1 MSELQL
7 IHFSSLYILNV
18 HMTVRADISHSFI
31 YHNVARPNHVG
42 SCKALP
48 KDPHSIT
55 LIYRGA
61 VWPFRSLFLSSVS
74 PSSHCPSQLP
84 SGNVPN
90 PCSPI
95 SISKGEVSPRELLVG
110 NFRNYYDKD
119 NISSVWQGWVWL
131 RFNWAIF
138 IGFTLVLSVRSS
150 TNCKSLYQRRFFSA
164 FRCRCQNCEEVLCT
178 ILIWR
183 TGLVT

>member
-1 MSELQL
+1 MIELQL
-7 IHFSSLYILNV
+7 IHFSSLSILNV
-18 HMTVRADISHSFI
+18 PVTVRADISHSFI
-31 YHNVARPNHVG
+31 YHNVARPNHFAG
-42 SCKALP
+42 CKALP

-55 LIYRGA
+55 LVYRGA

-74 PSSHCPSQLP
+74 PSSHCPPQLP

-90 PCSPI
+90 PYSPI

-110 NFRNYYDKD
+110 NYYDKD
-119 NISSVWQGWVWL
+119 NISSVWQVWL

-150 TNCKSLYQRRFFSA
+150 TNSKSLYQRRFFFS
-164 FRCRCQNCEEVLCT
+164 FQMPVPELWGGIVHHTYQKN
-178 ILIWR
+178 R
-183 TGLVT
+183 TCYSTQ